1 MDRTLKMNTQN
12 IPNPTIENVERHL
25 TTIETDSGY
34 PIYNLMG
41 KIKVPTNINPV
52 FYDLYQPVTNE
63 SFQTISYKHY
73 GTISL
78 WWLICLV
85 NNLYNITEG
94 AVAGIPLKIIKKQ
107 YIGDMLEE
115 I

>member
-1 MDRTLKMNTQN
+1 MTNTQDISN
-12 IPNPTIENVERHL
+12 QFLENAENHLSKIEAENK
-25 TTIETDSGY
+25 Y
-34 PIYNLMG
+34 PIYNLMTR
-41 KIKVPTNINPV
+41 IKVPRDINPI
-52 FYDLYQPVTNE
+52 FYDLYNPKSNE
-63 SFQTISYKHY
+63 SFQTISYKAY

-94 AVAGIPLKIIKKQ
+94 AAIDVPLKIIKKQ
-107 YIGDMLEE
+107 YIGDILEE

>member
-1 MDRTLKMNTQN
+1 MEDKN
-12 IPNPTIENVERHL
+12 ISNPTLENIERHL
-25 TTIETDSGY
+25 TKIETDNGY

-41 KIKVPTNINPV
+41 RVKVPKNINPI
-52 FYDLYQPVTNE
+52 FYDSYQPTSNE
-63 SFQTISYKHY
+63 SFETISYKSY

-94 AVAGIPLKIIKKQ
+94 AVAGVPLKIIKKQ
-107 YIGDMLEE
+107 YIGDILEE